1 MKKNHNKTGKE
12 TKDELSAVYSNLE
25 VVGEE
30 GKFIKLISP
39 KGDLIIED
47 KSPKK
52 SVSLFEDDEIEKKP
66 KMYQGESILNNS
78 KDSILEKGQKTSKI
92 KKNRKRRRKH

>member
-30 GKFIKLISP
+30 GKFIKL
-39 KGDLIIED
+39 
-47 KSPKK
+47 KSPKETLSSKTRVQK
-52 SVSLFEDDEIEKKP
+52 SLYPYLKTMKLRKNQKCTKENLF
-66 KMYQGESILNNS
+66 
-78 KDSILEKGQKTSKI
+78 
-92 KKNRKRRRKH
+92 